1 MMKQKVIIGAF
12 IFFSAFLFS
21 FLYAQTSRDSSKI
34 AFSLFA
40 KTGLIYDYP
49 FYQNYSD
56 IGPMGELGVNMWID
70 YTQISAGIGV
80 FPNNSHWNSGADQ
93 FNPAKRGTITT
104 TCVYF
109 PLHANFRLFNIKKNY
124 LSVKAGFIF
133 LISTQARVNEIFMYA
148 TYEDSNS
155 YNVSVPL
162 FGMAG
167 CIGFKYS
174 RQFGDRIFVGAELGL
189 NMAIVPSLALGTDY
203 TYSINMINRHPNG
216 DFKIF
221 FEYKLGRKYHK
232 YCNETKRKGTRKK
245 DDVMD
250 EE

>member
-1 MMKQKVIIGAF
+1 MKRILIVF
-12 IFFSAFLFS
+12 IFFSLFIH
-21 FLYAQTSRDSSKI
+21 AQTSRDSSKI

-56 IGPMGELGVNMWID
+56 IGPMGEIGVNMWID
-70 YTQISAGIGV
+70 RTQITSGIGV

-93 FNPAKRGTITT
+93 FNPAKRGTTST
-104 TCVYF
+104 TCLYF
-109 PLHANFRLFNIKKNY
+109 PLHANFRLFNLKKNY

-133 LISTQARVNEIFMYA
+133 LISTQARVNEIFMYS

-155 YNVSVPL
+155 YNVMIPL

-167 CIGFKYS
+167 CVGFKYS
-174 RQFGDRIFVGAELGL
+174 RQFGERIFVGAELGL
-189 NMAIVPSLALGTDY
+189 NMAIVPSHVFGTNY

-221 FEYKLGRKYHK
+221 FEYKLGRKKHK
-232 YCNETKRKGTRKK
+232 YFDETRKK
-245 DDVMD
+245 AKKPKEDVMD